1 MESNSFD
8 FKWLIGIVR
17 ENFKLF
23 LIVGFLSAIA
33 GVVVSLPIFMT
44 PKFKSTAVVYP
55 ANVGVYSEESQTEQM
70 LQYFEASSIR
80 DSIIEKFDLYNV
92 YEIEEGSSNS
102 RFYILEEYRDN
113 VRVSKTKYESIL
125 LEVISEDPELAS
137 NIADEILLQVN
148 LKYDMLMNTRFEG
161 IVEAY
166 EKQMN
171 YQRVVIDSLESLIA
185 KISTENDVLDYGS
198 QTRELVRGYVD
209 VLSRSGS
216 SGINDDLQ
224 KLLTNTQ
231 EKGSLIKML
240 QNLSYMATVQHSELS
255 AKYLENKVFHEADL
269 QFTDLIVEPEIADKK
284 FWPVR
289 WLVLVIVV
297 VSSLLFTLVGILLFK
312 KA

>member
-1 MESNSFD
+1 MESKSFD
-8 FKWLIGIVR
+8 FKWLIGIVKQ
-17 ENFKLF
+17 NFKLF
-23 LIVGFLSAIA
+23 LIVGILSAIV
-33 GVVVSLPIFMT
+33 GVVISLPVFMT

-55 ANVGVYSEESQTEQM
+55 ANVEVYSDESQTEQM
-70 LQYFEASSIR
+70 LQHFDASSIR
-80 DSIIEKFDLYNV
+80 DTIIAKFDLYKIF
-92 YEIEEGSSNS
+92 EIEEGSPNS

-125 LEVISEDPELAS
+125 LEVISEDPELAKS
-137 NIADEILLQVN
+137 IADEILVQVN
-148 LKYDMLMNTRFEG
+148 LKYDLLMNTRFEG

-166 EKQMN
+166 EKQMS

-185 KISTENDVLDYGS
+185 KISIENDVLEYGS

-240 QNLSYMATVQHSELS
+240 QNLSYMATMQHSELS
-255 AKYLENKVFHEADL
+255 SKYLDNKVFHEADL
-269 QFTDLIVEPEIADKK
+269 HFTDVIVEPEVADKK

-297 VSSLLFTLVGILLFK
+297 ASSLLFTLVAILLFK

>member
-1 MESNSFD
+1 MESGSFD
-8 FKWLIGIVR
+8 FKWLIGIVK
-17 ENFKLF
+17 ENIKLF
-23 LIVGFLSAIA
+23 LIVGVLSGIV
-33 GVVVSLPIFMT
+33 GVVISLPVFMT
-44 PKFKSTAVVYP
+44 PKFKSTAIVYP
-55 ANVGVYSEESQTEQM
+55 ANVGLYSEESQTEQM

-80 DSIIEKFDLYNV
+80 DTIIEKYDLYDV
-92 YEIEEGSSNS
+92 FEIEEGTPNS
-102 RFYILEEYRDN
+102 RFYLLEEYRDN

-125 LEVISEDPELAS
+125 LEVISEDPELAK
-137 NIADEILLQVN
+137 NIADEILIQVN
-148 LKYDMLMNTRFEG
+148 LKYDILMNERFEG
-161 IVEAY
+161 IVNAY
-166 EKQMN
+166 EKQMS

-185 KISTENDVLDYGS
+185 KISIENDVLEYGS

-209 VLSRSGS
+209 VLSRTGS

-240 QNLSYMATVQHSELS
+240 QNLSYMATMQHGELS
-255 AKYLENKVFHEADL
+255 KRYLENRVYHQADL
-269 QFTDLIVEPEIADKK
+269 NFTDVIVEPEVADKK

-297 VSSLLFTLVGILLFK
+297 ASSLLFTLMAILLFK

>member
-269 QFTDLIVEPEIADKK
+269 QFTDVIVEPEIADKK